1 MLYAPL
7 GETNAHASTAIKEG
21 RGFWSRPFARLACWS
36 YLSRS
41 LALPSLS
48 LAVPFVWSERPSD
61 FLASSPVKAPVAS
74 LALPFALSK
83 APSPLSWVLL
93 FLPMCSFSLLRASR
107 ARSCLPVREPAQ
119 KGGPRDARGW
129 VASNC

>member
-61 FLASSPVKAPVAS
+61 FLASSPVTAPAAS
-74 LALPFALSK
+74 LALPFALVLAAAFS
-83 APSPLSWVLL
+83 AQVMLPSSIALDAILC
-93 FLPMCSFSLLRASR
+93 M
-107 ARSCLPVREPAQ
+107 PV
-119 KGGPRDARGW
+119 
-129 VASNC
+129 

>member
-61 FLASSPVKAPVAS
+61 LLASSPVTAPAAS
-74 LALPFALSK
+74 LALPFALVLAAAFS
-83 APSPLSWVLL
+83 AQVMLPSSIALDAIL
-93 FLPMCSFSLLRASR
+93 CI
-107 ARSCLPVREPAQ
+107 PV
-119 KGGPRDARGW
+119 
-129 VASNC
+129 